1 MSLKEILEMAQSFAS
16 AVVVS
21 ADDKDE
27 WALLRMEAR
36 RVRNIIHEYRTG
48 EKVK

>member
-1 MSLKEILEMAQSFAS
+1 MTLKEILERAQNFAS
-16 AVVVS
+16 AIVVA
-21 ADDKDE
+21 ADDPDE